1 MGDNMVPEDV
11 KPLITPA
18 TKSDRK
24 PGTKPQSQSEPK
36 TTAKQAPEGT
46 IIKPKLK
53 SVKQAE
59 IVESPLEKLKRLENA
74 QPVEVEEPESEEEFV
89 SSLPSYN
96 IPTKREKTDL
106 EEYDSPDKERQQKL
120 QPEKDEPLPDWERL
134 KKKPESKK
142 DSNEIVLG
150 RGQIPEKED
159 DDTLALKA
167 SQKLGT
173 HDLEPSMKLKSFA
186 LKTQKGSEPGSQEQE
201 PVHERREVNKGKEI
215 EDQQEPARKEAPSGK
230 KQEVKRPSHKGKEIP
245 MLEDNMMPEDVQP
258 LIKPASKTDR
268 KPGTKP
274 QSQGEL
280 KTMTEQLPEGTIIK
294 PKLKSLK
301 QAEIVESPLE
311 KLKRLENAKPME
323 IEESESEEE
332 FVSTLPTY
340 DLPNKREKTDL
351 EQYDT
356 SDKEK
361 KPKLT
366 PEEDEPLSEWER
378 LKRKPGSEK
387 DPNEI
392 VLGKGKIPA
401 FDDHE
406 NVLKLK
412 RRQKSPLKDE
422 EESLLLTPF
431 DKPKAKGE
439 RKPLEDPSLENMGKL
454 NKQPSKQEIDV
465 NEKEIDG
472 PGEVTNRLETKTEPM
487 IKIKSE
493 DKQLQKDVEPKPKET
508 KTSKP
513 ENAEKQPLI
522 KDMYTPVDKPNLK
535 KVKPDELDETPLEK
549 LKKLENAKPIE
560 IEDPLPDHGEM
571 ISLLPNY
578 EIPTKGEK
586 TKLDDFKK
594 HEKDIGPKPKKEEEK
609 QPAKWDMLGPKETE
623 SSEQTNMVLGRAK
636 KSEKN
641 GIKELEL
648 KKPQIG
654 HEPESL
660 PSSDLIPIG
669 TSKDE
674 PKMLADSPRV
684 AAGETLQKSIPM
696 K

>member
-1 MGDNMVPEDV
+1 MGSSQEKEPVLEHRDVNKGKGMRDQKEPVREEAPAGDIKEVKRGSQKRIDTPTLEDNMVPDDV
-11 KPLITPA
+11 KPQITPA
-18 TKSDRK
+18 SKTDRK
-24 PGTKPQSQSEPK
+24 PGTKPQSQSEPN

-46 IIKPKLK
+46 MIKPKLK

-59 IVESPLEKLKRLENA
+59 VVESPLEKLKRLENA
-74 QPVEVEEPESEEEFV
+74 QPTEVEELETEEEIV
-89 SSLPSYN
+89 STLPMYN
-96 IPTKREKTDL
+96 IPSKREKTDL
-106 EEYDSPDKERQQKL
+106 KEYDSPDKERQQKL

-150 RGQIPEKED
+150 RGQIPEKDD

-274 QSQGEL
+274 QSRGEL

-378 LKRKPGSEK
+378 LKREPGSEK

-472 PGEVTNRLETKTEPM
+472 PGEVTNRLETKT
-487 IKIKSE
+487 
-493 DKQLQKDVEPKPKET
+493 
-508 KTSKP
+508 
-513 ENAEKQPLI
+513 
-522 KDMYTPVDKPNLK
+522 
-535 KVKPDELDETPLEK
+535 
-549 LKKLENAKPIE
+549 
-560 IEDPLPDHGEM
+560 G
-571 ISLLPNY
+571 
-578 EIPTKGEK
+578 
-586 TKLDDFKK
+586 
-594 HEKDIGPKPKKEEEK
+594 
-609 QPAKWDMLGPKETE
+609 
-623 SSEQTNMVLGRAK
+623 
-636 KSEKN
+636 
-641 GIKELEL
+641 
-648 KKPQIG
+648 
-654 HEPESL
+654 
-660 PSSDLIPIG
+660 
-669 TSKDE
+669 
-674 PKMLADSPRV
+674 
-684 AAGETLQKSIPM
+684 
-696 K
+696 